1 MRRGPRPWGGT
12 AAWTST
18 GSPRLPGPTSATPCG
33 NPSPHPTR
41 TARDWRW
48 PPTPW
53 STTATLHFTHV
64 LHDSDTVMAL
74 GLTTLTVGYDAVIAI
89 CRTWHKTSPASQL
102 PTRQESPG
110 RRTAA

>member
-1 MRRGPRPWGGT
+1 
-12 AAWTST
+12 
-18 GSPRLPGPTSATPCG
+18 
-33 NPSPHPTR
+33 
-41 TARDWRW
+41 
-48 PPTPW
+48 
-53 STTATLHFTHV
+53 
-64 LHDSDTVMAL
+64 MAL